1 MGILL
6 KLKSQTLIY
15 SIETPVSNHINMKV
29 CIVLLALVA
38 CCAAVDLDRIIA
50 AEVKQILHDNHGISV
65 SDCSS
70 KCDALFDLVAGHDE
84 GLTDRECQA
93 ACDQAI
99 NGGHH
104 GGHGNHGNHGN
115 H

>member
-1 MGILL
+1 MIR
-6 KLKSQTLIY
+6 TI
-15 SIETPVSNHINMKV
+15 
-29 CIVLLALVA
+29 IVVFIK
-38 CCAAVDLDRIIA
+38 DLDDLYNTVFISTDRIIA

-93 ACDQAI
+93 ACDQ
-99 NGGHH
+99 
-104 GGHGNHGNHGN
+104 
-115 H
+115 